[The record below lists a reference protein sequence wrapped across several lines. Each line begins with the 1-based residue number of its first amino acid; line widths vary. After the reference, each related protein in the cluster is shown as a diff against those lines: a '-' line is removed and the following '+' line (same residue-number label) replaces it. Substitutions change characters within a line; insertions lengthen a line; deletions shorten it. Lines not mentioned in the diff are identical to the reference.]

1 VNAAGKSLGVSGAFV
16 AGPSW
21 AVDYLVQRARPFV
34 FSTAAPPA
42 VAAAIGA
49 SLDIVRSEPWRRE
62 RVIARSRYARARLA
76 AAGIDVPRDA
86 SPIVPIQI
94 GENDRAVAI
103 ANALQDEG
111 FDIRAIR
118 PPTVPD
124 GTARLRMSIH
134 AALDE
139 PTIDRFVD
147 ALASA
152 LRSVMPWPAVSS

>member
-1 VNAAGKSLGVSGAFV
+1 VNAAGKALGVSGAFV

-21 AVDYLVQRARPFV
+21 AVEYLVQRARPFV

-62 RVIARSRYARARLA
+62 SVLERSRYARARLA
-76 AAGIDVPRDA
+76 AAGIDVPPVA
-86 SPIVPIQI
+86 SPIVPIHI
-94 GENDRAVAI
+94 GGNEPAVAI
-103 ANALQDEG
+103 ATALQAEG

-134 AALDE
+134 AGLDE
-139 PTIDRFVD
+139 PTIDRFVG

-152 LRSVMPWPAVSS
+152 LRAVMPWPAVSS